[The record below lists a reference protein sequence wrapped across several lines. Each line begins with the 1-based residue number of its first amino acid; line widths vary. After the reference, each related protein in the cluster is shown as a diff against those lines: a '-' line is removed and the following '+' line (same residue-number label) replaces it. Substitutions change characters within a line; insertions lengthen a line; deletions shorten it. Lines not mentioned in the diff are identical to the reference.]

1 MKHPDLW
8 KLGNG
13 LLSMKATHET
23 SRTGIKDLVLGSIPG
38 KTTNDN
44 LDDLKVAHANRL
56 AAAKNRILRNHITAH
71 VHSSEF
77 QFIQAWET
85 NSVTRRAESIW
96 GWKNS
101 DKNNIKIIDRN
112 GRKGKWSTD
121 GGMNPPDFRHNQICT
136 PSPEVGDDEKL
147 WQKLSQRVS
156 ADELAHSVDDDD
168 NVENDGNNG
177 EGWAGTGMTYDG
189 DIGRGRSPRSG
200 FRGTASGRGSD
211 VDAPSSPEGAPSS
224 TSPGGHSPNAAAGNS
239 SMDDEH
245 NASEKARAIVDEI
258 QRILN
263 EDPPGDYVDVSGEMD
278 TFDVLG
284 LGVVGMH
291 GGEGSVTDPES
302 VFPSDME
309 EEVEQVEEVEEV
321 EEEEEEEEI
330 RPGSDEPPHEGSG
343 GAPVDNMESDEEMFP
358 GDEKRALVARSIP
371 ARFPIDL
378 PGVVL
383 TEQFVQ
389 AIAIAQRKRP
399 RIDEPYEDPLFGDA
413 RGDARGD
420 PKNERFIPSDDDD

>member
-1 MKHPDLW
+1 
-8 KLGNG
+8 
-13 LLSMKATHET
+13 
-23 SRTGIKDLVLGSIPG
+23 
-38 KTTNDN
+38 
-44 LDDLKVAHANRL
+44 
-56 AAAKNRILRNHITAH
+56 
-71 VHSSEF
+71 
-77 QFIQAWET
+77 
-85 NSVTRRAESIW
+85 
-96 GWKNS
+96 
-101 DKNNIKIIDRN
+101 
-112 GRKGKWSTD
+112 
-121 GGMNPPDFRHNQICT
+121 
-136 PSPEVGDDEKL
+136 
-147 WQKLSQRVS
+147 
-156 ADELAHSVDDDD
+156 
-168 NVENDGNNG
+168 
-177 EGWAGTGMTYDG
+177 
-189 DIGRGRSPRSG
+189 
-200 FRGTASGRGSD
+200 
-211 VDAPSSPEGAPSS
+211 
-224 TSPGGHSPNAAAGNS
+224 
-239 SMDDEH
+239 
-245 NASEKARAIVDEI
+245 
-258 QRILN
+258 
-263 EDPPGDYVDVSGEMD
+263 MD